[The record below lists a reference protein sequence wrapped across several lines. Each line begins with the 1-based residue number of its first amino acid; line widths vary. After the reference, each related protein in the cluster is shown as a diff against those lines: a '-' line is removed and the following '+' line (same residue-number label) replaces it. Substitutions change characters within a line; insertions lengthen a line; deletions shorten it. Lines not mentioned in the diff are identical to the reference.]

1 MIGFAFSFYCFE
13 AATTEE
19 NPLEFLLKSLNRAVG
34 DVAYDENGKSKIGN
48 YFTLRKREG
57 GGGMV
62 RAYRPHPKFFA
73 SHFSCKKSTV

>member
-48 YFTLRKREG
+48 YFTLRKRG
-57 GGGMV
+57 GGGV
-62 RAYRPHPKFFA
+62 GFGDKPHRKNFFYKLLV
-73 SHFSCKKSTV
+73 SRK